1 MCVYYDIVIDL
12 YQCLEQKSFV
22 TEISLT
28 TERHHQDPSKDIIKI
43 NCIIEELTHFD
54 SKFECLFSLHWT
66 ISLK

>member
-1 MCVYYDIVIDL
+1 MCVHVVDL
-12 YQCLEQKSFV
+12 YQCLEQESFV
-22 TEISLT
+22 TEKSLT
-28 TERHHQDPSKDIIKI
+28 AEHHHQDPSKDIIILSKL